1 MNFRLILAVALCS
14 ALSCATSLFAADVPP
29 LRTNTAVEQLPPWKH
44 SPGKYYWKSNPVGH
58 SAQLLALFCRACDTS
73 GPKPEDVPLV
83 AVLRDTLGDNDPHN
97 DRVTDVWLLTYSR
110 PSIGQR
116 VLAAVPFF
124 YWRVGSGS
132 DKPRSDPKPLLNLN
146 APQHAMWHEIER
158 DLLQWTLFDPMT
170 MGVRATS
177 RAYRTNQRNYERLH
191 LEEAIGYLRQAPV
204 SAAPDALTRAQ
215 VDTVVARLQLRKR
228 LLGGLVAEHR
238 AAKIGKRDG
247 FQSQAVRI
255 RNWELLRDCA
265 NRTGLIFQPLSLAGG
280 PQQYAIL
287 WFPLGSSFHPSSSL
301 SAVWKLLAIKNPW
314 KDERLKNWHGPV
326 FSRVLDS
333 HGALVGPG
341 HSGQAMAL
349 VPLAVY
355 SLDYPRNPLLLVDFR
370 GERHL
375 RHHEMLQRTINE
387 VTAGVIGISH
397 FTNWYYYVGADLYR
411 FVATRH
417 GHPLDAAER
426 LDCYA
431 QFRVQLALDQRLN
444 PELRADIQRRF
455 EKLAMNPLSTAP
467 QRQFTAAKKR
477 YARLVFGSDDQ
488 GPVQARLNR
497 QRRAELASFGESNVG
512 RMRDS
517 FLHVVTFGLYTKAA
531 RRNPA
536 NLAMLDIERRVSHQL
551 NFLHTLLKSGTP
563 PEVAC
568 DPSRIQHAI
577 AELNDLMP
585 FVRSQRVEQRAR
597 ETLAQL
603 DEQTASAAIK
613 NHAALVLASLGSEEQ
628 PTRATVPGIA
638 AAIQ

>member
-1 MNFRLILAVALCS
+1 MLLVAVC
-14 ALSCATSLFAADVPP
+14 CAASLFAADVPP

-44 SPGKYYWKSNPVGH
+44 SPGKYYWKSNSVGN
-58 SAQLLALFCRACDTS
+58 SAQLLALFCRACATS
-73 GPKPEDVPLV
+73 GSKPEDVPLV

-124 YWRVGSGS
+124 YWRVGGGS
-132 DKPRSDPKPLLNLN
+132 DKPSSDPKPLLNLN
-146 APQHAMWHEIER
+146 APQHPMWREVER

-170 MGVRATS
+170 TGVRATS

-204 SAAPDALTRAQ
+204 SAAPDALTGDQ
-215 VDTVVARLQLRKR
+215 VNTVVARLALRKR
-228 LLGGLVAEHR
+228 LLGGLVAEGR

-255 RNWELLRDCA
+255 RNWELLRECA
-265 NRTGLIFQPLSLAGG
+265 GRTGLVFQPLSLAGG

-333 HGALVGPG
+333 HGALVSP
-341 HSGQAMAL
+341 AVNL

-355 SLDYPRNPLLLVDFR
+355 SLNYPRNPLLLVDFR

-375 RHHEMLQRTINE
+375 RRHEVLQRTINE

-397 FTNWYYYVGADLYR
+397 FTNWYYYVAADLYR

-431 QFRVQLALDQRLN
+431 QFRVQLALDQRLD
-444 PELRADIQRRF
+444 PELRADIQRGF
-455 EKLAMNPLSTAP
+455 EKLAMNPLSSAP

-488 GPVQARLNR
+488 GPVEARLKR
-497 QRRAELASFGESNVG
+497 QRRAEIASFGESTAG

-517 FLHVVTFGLYTKAA
+517 LLHAVTFGVYTRAA
-531 RRNPA
+531 RRDSA

-551 NFLHTLLKSGTP
+551 NFLHALLKSGTP

-585 FVRSQRVEQRAR
+585 FVRSRRVQQHARA
-597 ETLAQL
+597 TLAQL

-613 NHAALVLASLGSEEQ
+613 SHATLVLASLGGEEQ
-628 PTRATVPGIA
+628 PSHTSVPGIA
-638 AAIQ
+638 AAIR